1 MLKTLSTV
9 LAVTAL
15 VGCVDA
21 KKSFNDYEGRVVDGN
36 TSLPDHPMVDKIPD
50 ATGRFLLAVH
60 VKAAGPTSKP
70 IQLIG
75 NYVVV
80 DNHDGTA
87 KLSYDASALR
97 TADRL
102 LSTENQAPQFA
113 ATDMPVA
120 KDGTFETALKGQLPG
135 DANPVSPGTPVDTDA
150 TLHGVVM
157 SKDLICGTL
166 TGTAL
171 VDLTGSTFAGIRVG
185 ANDIGAALPD
195 PVVACP

>member
-1 MLKTLSTV
+1 MLKALSTV

-15 VGCVDA
+15 VGCIDA
-21 KKSFNDYEGRVVDGN
+21 KKSFDDYESRVVDGN
-36 TSLPDHPMVDKIPD
+36 TSLPDHPMVDKVPD
-50 ATGRFLLAVH
+50 ATGHFLFGVH

-70 IQLIG
+70 IQLVG
-75 NYVVV
+75 DYVVV
-80 DNHDGTA
+80 DNGDGTA
-87 KLSYDASALR
+87 KLSYNASALR
-97 TADRL
+97 TADRQI
-102 LSTENQAPQFA
+102 STENTAPQFMA
-113 ATDMPVA
+113 ADMPVA

-135 DANPVSPGTPVDTDA
+135 DANPVSPGTPIDADA

-171 VDLTGSTFAGIRVG
+171 VDLTGSTWAAIRIKDT
-185 ANDIGAALPD
+185 DIGDTLPD